1 MVNNERFVHV
11 PLNLQQS
18 IRIYFLL
25 SHIFLH
31 LLQINQSSD
40 ENDLWY
46 KTIMQNIN
54 EKDFNIVVWS
64 IFGIEIVKTKEFMK
78 YPKLLWLYSFRLSN
92 VKVFIFLRNVKSMT
106 KYFDTFMKCVKNF
119 FVVQQFDTFKILFIS
134 SLTTDKGLK
143 TFLSD

>member
-54 EKDFNIVVWS
+54 EKDFNIVELM
-64 IFGIEIVKTKEFMK
+64 I
-78 YPKLLWLYSFRLSN
+78 
-92 VKVFIFLRNVKSMT
+92 
-106 KYFDTFMKCVKNF
+106 
-119 FVVQQFDTFKILFIS
+119 
-134 SLTTDKGLK
+134 
-143 TFLSD
+143 